1 MSDHLLPHD
10 PAIEKLLLAS
20 LVYTPSLLLT
30 DGIMPELFYTEIH
43 RSLFKELIRIRE
55 DYGSVPSENLP
66 IYLADNFQTLFV
78 DVQGLASSANP
89 TPEIKRLTELAAR
102 RRVIAEAER
111 TAAEAANP
119 ERPIALP
126 DDAGHAWCSDS
137 LSPARYFDTD
147 PPAFEFIVP
156 GFLAK
161 GLVGFLFGEG
171 GAYKSLAA
179 LWLCMQRACADII
192 GDSLW
197 LGKFPVLK
205 GKSIFFSGE
214 DTDADLHHRVRSI
227 AAAMH
232 ARRPEVPLEAI
243 AREVSENCRIVPRER
258 WVEDNELFLVDENGR
273 ATKKAE
279 AIKKLISEFGADL
292 AILETYSRIFDTAEI
307 DNRLAAHAVGVMEN
321 VRDATQAGIECVAH
335 SPKSARSEQT
345 DVHGQNSLRGAG
357 ALADNARHGI
367 WFKALSTID
376 GKNRLEIVN
385 SKSFRCMRAEP
396 FKVSIDYPVFT
407 LDTNLDTKATPK
419 VTLER
424 QAIVQ
429 AVRKNGPMPFTSVVK
444 AVMEFGKSEDSG
456 KRWVRELVNLGW
468 LEKTTDGTYIA
479 ALKE

>member
-1 MSDHLLPHD
+1 MFEHPPND
-10 PAIEKLLLAS
+10 PVAEKVLLAS
-20 LVYTPSLLLT
+20 CLYNLALCERGDVFPH
-30 DGIMPELFYTEIH
+30 LFYNDKH
-43 RSLFKELIRIRE
+43 RALYSDLIRIHA
-55 DYGSVPSENLP
+55 DYGAVPLENLP
-66 IYLADNFQTLFV
+66 IYLQEKLHPLFYDLQ
-78 DVQGLASSANP
+78 DVASSADP
-89 TPEIKRLTELAAR
+89 GPVVKLLREFAER
-102 RRVIAEAER
+102 RRRITEAER
-111 TAAEAANP
+111 AAADAADM
-119 ERPIALP
+119 ERPAILP

-147 PPAFEFIVP
+147 PPEFQFIVP
-156 GFLAK
+156 GLLAR
-161 GLVGFLFGEG
+161 GLVGFLYGEG
-171 GAYKSLAA
+171 GSYKSLAA

-192 GDSLW
+192 ADSLW